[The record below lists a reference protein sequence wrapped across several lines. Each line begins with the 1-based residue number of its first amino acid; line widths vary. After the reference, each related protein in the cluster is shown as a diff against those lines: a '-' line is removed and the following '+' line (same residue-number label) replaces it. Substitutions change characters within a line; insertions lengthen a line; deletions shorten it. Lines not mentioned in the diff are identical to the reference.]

1 MKHPKA
7 ETLPPLR
14 SGSRLH
20 LHRGGRVRKNP
31 LAVTVDHFQD
41 GQIQIKGASGSLAE
55 GEVVLVEFRIDDDAR
70 YLTRGEIEA
79 RQPDRTS
86 IVCDDEWR
94 RVQDRSFVRISTHGL
109 QVDVHPSTTASVPDE
124 DEDGNLQPNTSG
136 RFAMLDVSAGGIR
149 FESREPFP
157 VDQQF
162 VFHFELPGQACYVL
176 PADVVRSVH
185 RPGSTLWYQVA
196 VEFVGLDE
204 AHRSQLLQWIYHE
217 QARRHRSAKQ
227 GQR

>member
-20 LHRGGRVRKNP
+20 LHRGGRVRKDP

-79 RQPDRTS
+79 GQPDRTS
-86 IVCDDEWR
+86 IVCDDEWS
-94 RVQDRSFVRISTHGL
+94 RVQDRSFVLISTHGL
-109 QVDVHPSTTASVPDE
+109 QVDVRPPTTTGAPDE
-124 DEDGNLQPNTSG
+124 DGDLPVNAGG
-136 RFAMLDVSAGGIR
+136 RFVMLDVSAGGIR

-157 VDQQF
+157 IDQQF
-162 VFHFELPGQACYVL
+162 VFHFELPGQTCYVL
-176 PADVVRSVH
+176 PARVVRSVH
-185 RPGSTLWYQVA
+185 RPGSTQWYQVA
-196 VEFVGLDE
+196 VEFIGLDE

-227 GQR
+227 RLR